1 MKEIQE
7 KRIEKELFL
16 LQETK
21 FYDKVFKKVSKDE
34 MFIELV
40 YDNPDVN
47 KTSDSI
53 SFILHMGPNY
63 PFNSP
68 QVFCKT
74 GVIRIYNSLV
84 ILLSLMRGIYWR
96 ISWVRHGLLI
106 LS

>member
-21 FYDKVFKKVSKDE
+21 YFNKIFKKVSKDE
-34 MFIELV
+34 LFIELS
-40 YDNPDVN
+40 YENPDTA
-47 KTSDSI
+47 KTTDTI

-63 PFNSP
+63 PFNCP

-74 GVIRIYNSLV
+74 GVIKY
-84 ILLSLMRGIYWR
+84 
-96 ISWVRHGLLI
+96 LI
-106 LS
+106 